1 MDYDRDTIDWQS
13 LSPEEKKKQ
22 LFLKQKALL
31 DAFLERKAIS
41 KENYEE
47 SLRGLREKMGIQI

>member
-1 MDYDRDTIDWQS
+1 MDYDRDTIDWLS
-13 LSPEEKKKQ
+13 LSPEEQKKQ

-31 DAFLERKAIS
+31 DAFLERNAIS

-47 SLRGLREKMGIQI
+47 SLRGLKEKMRMS